1 MHDTLPVARPT
12 VLPRG
17 TLLGRYTLLEQI
29 GAGGMGTVFAARD
42 PRLDRRIAIKVL
54 RTPADDPS
62 ARAELLREAQ
72 ALAMLS
78 HPNIVPI
85 YDVGIADGIVWLAMA
100 ELRGGS
106 LTTWLARE
114 RPWAEQIAMFVA
126 VGRGLAA
133 AHDAGLVHGDFKPLN
148 VLLDGRGEPC
158 VVDFGLARR
167 TEFAPASDPRASAE
181 AVPRHDEST
190 RDGLV
195 RGTPAYMAPEQL
207 CGQPL
212 DARTDQFAFCV
223 ALFTALYGRHPFV
236 DDDAADRP
244 IVIKPLLARIERGR
258 IASRGSTRGIP
269 RSLDRALVRGL
280 AALPGDRWPSMHRL
294 VDRLERAI
302 RPRPL
307 RWIPVLGAV
316 VGAVSLAA
324 WPDTPAIAACDAE
337 GELADAWTPERAHA
351 VASRLR
357 SFDVPFAEDTAVRV
371 GQGLESW
378 ASRWRARHAEVCP
391 LADED
396 ALRCLDEVKTGFSTT
411 IEVLARADASTL
423 ARATAAVQSLPPPE
437 GCGSGG
443 DVDVGRTPALAALYR
458 ELAEIDALEAS
469 GRLDAAL
476 AAAEAAAIEA
486 DALGE
491 PVAAAR
497 AHRLLGTVLESEGQ
511 YARAELE
518 LDRARWI
525 AVEIGRDDLAVSA
538 MASLIKVVGH
548 DLARLDDG
556 RAIERHAEAALARF
570 TPEPRLLAA
579 LRNAEGLLRLAAGE
593 PDAAID
599 RFADAV
605 DLTAKSSDGDTRM
618 QAPLN
623 NYANALAAAGRY
635 AEARTALERASKLVE
650 ETLGR
655 DHPSQVGYASNLG
668 FIADRLGD
676 GGQARASLERAVTLG
691 EATLGAEH
699 PGVYE
704 AFNNLAVHLYSTGD
718 LDGAEVYFERALA
731 GARKNLGAEH
741 PALGKVIANLALC
754 ATARGEPERALQRY
768 DEALALEERG
778 LGPEHIDVAQ
788 TLNNRG
794 SALRRLGRFAEARE
808 SYDRALAIRVAKLG
822 PEHPDTA
829 TTINNLGLLAM
840 AQGDAEAALVQ
851 HRRALLVWR
860 TAYGESHH
868 KVAEV
873 LTDLAVA
880 ELAAGQRASATGSL
894 ERAEAIWNAL
904 DVYDPA
910 AAGATR
916 LALSELVDDDPPRAR
931 ALARVALDAFT
942 EAGGGREADAARA
955 RVRLGALG
963 G

>member
-1 MHDTLPVARPT
+1 M
-12 VLPRG
+12 LPRG
-17 TLLGRYTLLEQI
+17 THLGRYTVLEQI

-78 HPNIVPI
+78 HPNIVPV

-106 LTTWLARE
+106 LTRWLERE
-114 RPWAEQIAMFVA
+114 RPWTEQVAMFVA

-223 ALFTALYGRHPFV
+223 ALFIALYGRHPFI
-236 DDDAADRP
+236 DDDGSDRP
-244 IVIKPLLARIERGR
+244 VAVKPLLARIEHGR
-258 IASRGSTRGIP
+258 IAARPAARGIP

-280 AALPGDRWPSMHRL
+280 SALPGGRWPSMQRL

-302 RPRPL
+302 RPRRRP
-307 RWIPVLGAV
+307 WIPAL
-316 VGAVSLAA
+316 VGAVGIATFVA
-324 WPDTPAIAACDAE
+324 WPEAPASAACDAE
-337 GELADAWTPERAHA
+337 RELAGTWNPERAQA

-357 SFDVPFAEDTAVRV
+357 SFDVPFADDTAARV
-371 GQGLESW
+371 AQGLETW
-378 ASRWRARHAEVCP
+378 ATRWRARHAELCP
-391 LADED
+391 LDEPD
-396 ALRCLDEVKTGFSTT
+396 ALRCLDEVRAGFATT
-411 IEVLARADASTL
+411 VEVLERADASTL
-423 ARATAAVQSLPPPE
+423 ARATVAVQSLPPPE
-437 GCGSGG
+437 GCGAGG
-443 DVDVGRTPALAALYR
+443 DVDVGRTPALAKLYR
-458 ELAEIDALEAS
+458 DLAEIDALEAS
-469 GRLDAAL
+469 GRIEAAQ
-476 AAAEAAAIEA
+476 AAAQAAAVEA

-491 PVAAAR
+491 PVAASR
-497 AHRLLGTVLESEGQ
+497 AHRLLGTVLESGGH

-570 TPEPRLLAA
+570 TPAPHLLAA
-579 LRNAEGLLRLAAGE
+579 LRNSEGLLRLAAGE
-593 PDAAID
+593 PDAAIT

-605 DLTAKSSDGDTRM
+605 DLTAKSPDGAARL

-635 AEARTALERASKLVE
+635 AEARAALERASAIAE
-650 ETLGR
+650 ESLGR

-676 GGQARASLERAVTLG
+676 GAQARAHLERAVTLG
-691 EATLGAEH
+691 EATLGADH

-704 AFNNLAVHLYSTGD
+704 AFNNLAVHLYSTGE
-718 LDGAEVYFERALA
+718 LDAAEAYFERALV

-754 ATARGEPERALQRY
+754 ASERGEPGRALERY

-778 LGPEHIDVAQ
+778 LGPDHIDVAQ

-808 SYDRALAIRVAKLG
+808 SYDRARAIRVAKLG

-840 AQGDAEAALVQ
+840 AQGDAAAALVH
-851 HRRALLVWR
+851 HRRALLVWHA
-860 TAYGESHH
+860 AYGERHP
-868 KVAEV
+868 KVAEA
-873 LTDLAVA
+873 LTDLAAA
-880 ELAAGQRASATGSL
+880 ELAAGERSAAKGSL
-894 ERAEAIWNAL
+894 ERAAAIWDGL
-904 DVYDPA
+904 DVYDPT
-910 AAGATR
+910 AAGTTR
-916 LALSELVDDDPPRAR
+916 VALSELIDDDPPRAR

-942 EAGGGREADAARA
+942 AAGTARQDDAARA
-955 RVRLGALG
+955 RARLGALG